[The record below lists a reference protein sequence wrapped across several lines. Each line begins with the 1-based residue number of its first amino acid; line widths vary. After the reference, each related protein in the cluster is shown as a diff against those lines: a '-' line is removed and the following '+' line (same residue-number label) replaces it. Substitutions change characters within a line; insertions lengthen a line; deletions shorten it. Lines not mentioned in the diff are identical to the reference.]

1 MNIHTNPYVYVS
13 DVVFVFTSAELV
25 RTCFP
30 SLMTLITYI
39 AEPAEGVKIWVTS
52 RFFFMEQVFSTI
64 AAKTWIGRRE
74 MNPLDPKFPPALLHT
89 SLVAMIVLTGRG
101 SGLTKLIRYTW
112 IRVQ

>member
-39 AEPAEGVKIWVTS
+39 AEPPEGLKKYGGQAVFVHEIG
-52 RFFFMEQVFSTI
+52 FSTI
-64 AAKTWIGRRE
+64 AAKTWMGRRE
-74 MNPLDPKFPPALLHT
+74 MNPLDPKFPPGPVT
-89 SLVAMIVLTGRG
+89 YMIVLTGRG

>member
-39 AEPAEGVKIWVTS
+39 AEPPEGLKKYGG
-52 RFFFMEQVFSTI
+52 QAVFV
-64 AAKTWIGRRE
+64 
-74 MNPLDPKFPPALLHT
+74 H
-89 SLVAMIVLTGRG
+89 
-101 SGLTKLIRYTW
+101 
-112 IRVQ
+112 

>member
-39 AEPAEGVKIWVTS
+39 AEPPEGLKNMGGKQY
-52 RFFFMEQVFSTI
+52 FFMEEVLILLLQ
-64 AAKTWIGRRE
+64 K
-74 MNPLDPKFPPALLHT
+74 PAE
-89 SLVAMIVLTGRG
+89 GGER
-101 SGLTKLIRYTW
+101 
-112 IRVQ
+112 

>member
-39 AEPAEGVKIWVTS
+39 AEPPEGLKIWGAS
-52 RFFFMEQVFSTI
+52 RIFHGRGLSTI
-64 AAKTWIGRRE
+64 AAKTWVERR
-74 MNPLDPKFPPALLHT
+74 
-89 SLVAMIVLTGRG
+89 
-101 SGLTKLIRYTW
+101 
-112 IRVQ
+112 

>member
-39 AEPAEGVKIWVTS
+39 AEPAKGIKIWGASKV
-52 RFFFMEQVFSTI
+52 FFFMEKVLVLLLQKSGEGGGKETPL
-64 AAKTWIGRRE
+64 TP
-74 MNPLDPKFPPALLHT
+74 NPPRPCYVH
-89 SLVAMIVLTGRG
+89 R
-101 SGLTKLIRYTW
+101 
-112 IRVQ
+112 